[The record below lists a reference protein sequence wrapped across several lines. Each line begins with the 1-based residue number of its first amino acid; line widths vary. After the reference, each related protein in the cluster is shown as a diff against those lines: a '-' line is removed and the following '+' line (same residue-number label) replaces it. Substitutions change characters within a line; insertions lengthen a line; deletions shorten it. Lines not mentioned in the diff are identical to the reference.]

1 MQMIAI
7 KAVVAGLLAAAAL
20 GSAGAAA
27 ADPTTGSAADVVK
40 ALQDQGY
47 NVQFN
52 EPTNMQLSRCTVTG
66 VHGLN
71 VTMNPDGNLMMMMQ
85 PGHFDTVYVD
95 LSCPTSNT

>member
-1 MQMIAI
+1 M
-7 KAVVAGLLAAAAL
+7 
-20 GSAGAAA
+20 
-27 ADPTTGSAADVVK
+27 
-40 ALQDQGY
+40 
-47 NVQFN
+47 QFN

-71 VTMNPDGNLMMMMQ
+71 VTMNPDGNLMMMMMMQ